1 MNAALASPPPVRD
14 QYAVTYSAAHGL
26 VEEEKPLVEALMKA
40 DDDLFEH
47 QTKYYTDVDYYTKVY
62 DDLFQ
67 KLKDQVADRRQKDRR
82 MFIDTLVTQE
92 NHLKTAHSNYAAEV
106 AACNDR
112 WEEKRL
118 QYEELFQRKAEQSAT
133 IQTEAEEK
141 MNAAV
146 EEQRIAAVATKEAA
160 DLKMQVTREVA
171 DMRSAADA
179 EIAEKRRQAAK
190 DADDMMA
197 DARVKAGQIIDRA
210 STDANSIR
218 ADASKFLDA
227 MKKAQEGSDEETAV
241 VEAKN
246 KKDKEKEK
254 KEKKERKVK

>member
-67 KLKDQVADRRQKDRR
+67 HLKDQVADRRQKDRK
-82 MFIDTLVTQE
+82 MFIDALVTQE
-92 NHLKTAHSNYAAEV
+92 NDLKTAHSDYVAEV

-118 QYEELFQRKAEQSAT
+118 QHEELFQRNAEQSAT
-133 IQTEAEEK
+133 IRTEAEEK
-141 MNAAV
+141 MNAAE

-171 DMRSAADA
+171 DMRSATDA

-197 DARVKAGQIIDRA
+197 DARVKAEQMLEKVLA
-210 STDANSIR
+210 
-218 ADASKFLDA
+218 A
-227 MKKAQEGSDEETAV
+227 MQKAPEAVEETAV
-241 VEAKN
+241 VGSK
-246 KKDKEKEK
+246 KKDKGK
-254 KEKKERKVK
+254 KEKDKGK

>member
-1 MNAALASPPPVRD
+1 MQETMNAALASPPPVRD

-67 KLKDQVADRRQKDRR
+67 HLKDQVADRRQKDRK
-82 MFIDTLVTQE
+82 MFTDALVTQE
-92 NHLKTAHSNYAAEV
+92 NDLKMAHSDYVAEV

-118 QYEELFQRKAEQSAT
+118 QHEELFQRNAEQSAT
-133 IQTEAEEK
+133 IRTEAEEK
-141 MNAAV
+141 MNAAE
-146 EEQRIAAVATKEAA
+146 EEQRIAAVAAVAAVAATKEAA

-197 DARVKAGQIIDRA
+197 DARVKAEQM
-210 STDANSIR
+210 
-218 ADASKFLDA
+218 LDKVLAA
-227 MKKAQEGSDEETAV
+227 MQKAPEAVEETAV
-241 VEAKN
+241 VGSK
-246 KKDKEKEK
+246 KKDKKGK
-254 KEKKERKVK
+254 DKGK